1 MVPGWPRTSQLLSGG
16 LHAHVEVQRQVGMA
30 VIQNRLLTPVQ
41 RQSTQLPRYL
51 ERNTKQKRE
60 EERKRE
66 AHVSLLNQPK
76 SLGFNILSALRIF
89 GIGLIYFMQSCHSAV
104 INAALA
110 GDTVRAPRPEI
121 CGAQTPT
128 FSWSDLYAR

>member
-1 MVPGWPRTSQLLSGG
+1 
-16 LHAHVEVQRQVGMA
+16 MA

-41 RQSTQLPRYL
+41 RQSTQLPWYL
-51 ERNTKQKRE
+51 DRNRKAEKGRREKKRTTHKPSE
-60 EERKRE
+60 SAKRKN
-66 AHVSLLNQPK
+66 LC
-76 SLGFNILSALRIF
+76 FNILSALRIF
-89 GIGLIYFMQSCHSAV
+89 EIGLIYFMQSWHGAV

-128 FSWSDLYAR
+128 FCWSDLYAR